1 MFKTLQRSTI
11 IRSLATAAAA
21 VAIASVAAAPASAY
35 TIDRPKITDS
45 GIDFGTNW
53 DTFGAPLN
61 GGYLYWNVNAAGVV
75 TPHLTGNLY
84 LKNSNG
90 TCARMQIDYYDVAHN
105 LITTKTGGRVCATS
119 NALHTWSVNLQP
131 FGANNVH
138 HVHVSTTT
146 ETTPGV
152 FQIVGTAVEDI

>member
-1 MFKTLQRSTI
+1 MKIKRS
-11 IRSLATAAAA
+11 RAA
-21 VAIASVAAAPASAY
+21 VAALVAVGVSGLAAAPASAWSQ
-35 TIDRPKITDS
+35 DRPKITDA

-61 GGYLYWNVNAAGVV
+61 GGYLDWNTSGGVV

-90 TCARMQIDYYDVAHN
+90 TCARMRMEYFDASHL
-105 LITTKTGGRVCATS
+105 LIATRNGGTVCATS

-131 FGANNVH
+131 FGASNVF
-138 HVHVSTTT
+138 HVHVSTTV
-146 ETTPGV
+146 ETTPGNFV
-152 FQIVGTAVEDI
+152 AVGTAVEDI